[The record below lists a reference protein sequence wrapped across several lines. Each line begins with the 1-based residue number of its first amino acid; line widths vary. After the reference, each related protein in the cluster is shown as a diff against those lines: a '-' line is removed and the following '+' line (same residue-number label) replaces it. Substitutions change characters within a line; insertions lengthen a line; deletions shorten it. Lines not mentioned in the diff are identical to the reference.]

1 MSVAAALVM
10 LMIPQSGPRLNTNR
24 AVLAV
29 AGTVKDTVDFATSQY
44 FRAWLPSVHGNQ
56 Q

>member
-1 MSVAAALVM
+1 MAPPLVM

-24 AVLAV
+24 AALAV
-29 AGTVKDTVDFATSQY
+29 VGTVKDTVDFATSQY
-44 FRAWLPSVHGNQ
+44 FRARVPSVHGNQ